1 MVDAISS
8 ALIIGALI
16 IINGFAAN
24 FFFKKTGI
32 PDMLFLI
39 FIGVIFGPIFGI
51 FDPITVKNFAPFI
64 AALALAYIL
73 FDGGMG
79 LNIKHVL
86 SNSPKAIILAIIGFV
101 FSVIAV
107 CGFMVF
113 VFNVP
118 LVYGLLFGS
127 MLGGSSSIV
136 VISLASRIKLS
147 DEGGAILI
155 MESAITDI
163 LCIVISLSLLDI
175 IVTGQA
181 NVLNVGLDIVG
192 KLFIGLGIGLAIG
205 FIWLFALRK
214 IARLPFSYMLTI
226 GVILLGYAV
235 SETLGGSGALSALVF
250 GLILG
255 NERDLLHLFRRYS
268 YNDESLELAVSKGLR
283 RFQREIAFLI
293 RTFFFVFL
301 GLIFSPTSFSL
312 LLAGVVLSL
321 ILLLTRFGAIWITTA
336 KTSLKSERPIMA
348 FILTRGLAA
357 AVLATLPAQFNLP
370 YSDLFVNIA
379 VLIIVSTAI
388 IATVGTLVLAR
399 RQ

>member
-1 MVDAISS
+1 LVDSISS
-8 ALIIGALI
+8 ALIIAALI

-51 FDPITVKNFAPFI
+51 FDPVTVKNFAPFI

-86 SNSPKAIILAIIGFV
+86 SNSPKAIILAVIGFV

-107 CGFMVF
+107 CVFMVF

-118 LVYGLLFGS
+118 FVYGLLFGS

-136 VISLASRIKLS
+136 VISIASRIKLS

-181 NVLNVGLDIVG
+181 NVWNVGFDIVG

-255 NERDLLHLFRRYS
+255 NEKDLLQLFRRYS
-268 YNDESLELAVSKGLR
+268 YNDESIELAVSKGLR

-312 LLAGVVLSL
+312 LLAGVGLSF

-336 KTSLKSERPIMA
+336 KTSLKRERPIMA

-388 IATVGTLVLAR
+388 IATVGTFVLAR

>member
-155 MESAITDI
+155 M
-163 LCIVISLSLLDI
+163 
-175 IVTGQA
+175 GQA

-255 NERDLLHLFRRYS
+255 NERDILHLFRRYM
-268 YNDESLELAVSKGLR
+268 LFK
-283 RFQREIAFLI
+283 
-293 RTFFFVFL
+293 FFKY
-301 GLIFSPTSFSL
+301 L
-312 LLAGVVLSL
+312 L
-321 ILLLTRFGAIWITTA
+321 F
-336 KTSLKSERPIMA
+336 K
-348 FILTRGLAA
+348 
-357 AVLATLPAQFNLP
+357 
-370 YSDLFVNIA
+370 
-379 VLIIVSTAI
+379 
-388 IATVGTLVLAR
+388 LV
-399 RQ
+399 